1 MSDAPVYIG
10 IDTTAG
16 NRPITLAVLD
26 SALRVRQ
33 IEALPFDAVVEAV
46 LAYPAAVCGIDAP
59 IGRNSGL
66 LADPDYRTRR
76 NLNPHRV
83 RYSNYRVCEFEL
95 RRRGIYVY
103 NTPSEE
109 LRVASWMQTSWHCMT
124 GCAAAGYVDAPQRGP
139 RSLFETYPYAIFTV
153 LAGTRPYPKNSIEGR
168 LQRQLIL
175 YEEGVDLF
183 DPMRVLEEWTR
194 HHLRAGRLNMEG
206 IYEHDGLERAS
217 CRLYG
222 LRAGPGAAAHH
233 RRRRPGRRADRAAFL
248 WSAGCV
254 LMVIGAC
261 C

>member
-16 NRPITLAVLD
+16 GRPITLAVLD
-26 SALRVRQ
+26 NALRVRQ
-33 IEALPFDAVVEAV
+33 LDALPLDAVVEAV
-46 LAYPAAVCGIDAP
+46 LAYPTAVCGIDAP

-66 LADPDYRTRR
+66 LADPDYRVRR
-76 NLNPHRV
+76 NLKPHRD

-109 LRVASWMQTSWHCMT
+109 SRVASWMQTSWQLYDRLRS
-124 GCAAAGYVDAPQRGP
+124 AGYVDEPQRGP
-139 RSLFETYPYAIFTV
+139 RRLFETYPYAIFTV

-175 YEEGVDLF
+175 YEEGVDLY

-206 IYEHDGLERAS
+206 IHEHDALDA
-217 CRLYG
+217 L
-222 LRAGPGAAAHH
+222 AAAFT
-233 RRRRPGRRADRAAFL
+233 AYVLDREPQRTIAVGDPAE
-248 WSAGCV
+248 GQIV
-254 LMVIGAC
+254 LPAPSLQDAY
-261 C
+261 